1 MDAKP
6 KLDSKISDAGTHIAE
21 SQRPTI
27 LVEADAQAGHHRH
40 TRRARQTAV
49 IEDYVEM
56 IADLIEKNGE
66 ARGVDISR
74 HLGVTTATVNKM
86 INRLQQ
92 NGLVSTEPYRA
103 IFLTEEGRRMAE
115 WSRRRHEVVLAFLQ
129 ALGISEETARAD
141 AEGMEHHVSDETLD
155 AFKSVIRERSA

>member
-6 KLDSKISDAGTHIAE
+6 NTDAKITETGTHIAE

-27 LVEADAQAGHHRH
+27 LVDADAQANHHRQ

-56 IADLIEKNGE
+56 IADLIEKTGE

-74 HLGVTTATVNKM
+74 HLGVTNATVTKM
-86 INRLQQ
+86 ISRLQQ
-92 NGLVSTEPYRA
+92 NGLVRTEPYRS
-103 IFLTEEGRRMAE
+103 IFLTEEGQRIAE

-141 AEGMEHHVSDETLD
+141 AEGMEHHVSDETLE
-155 AFKSVIRERSA
+155 AFKRIIAERSP

>member
-6 KLDSKISDAGTHIAE
+6 KLTGAEPHIAE

-27 LVEADAQAGHHRH
+27 LVDADSQADHHRH

-56 IADLIEKNGE
+56 ISDLIEKTGE

-74 HLGVTTATVNKM
+74 HLGVTNATVNKM
-86 INRLQQ
+86 IKRLQQ
-92 NGLVSTEPYRA
+92 NGLVKTAPYRA
-103 IFLTEEGRRMAE
+103 IFLTEEGQRMAE

-129 ALGISEETARAD
+129 SLGVSEEVARAD
-141 AEGMEHHVSDETLD
+141 AEGMEHHVSDETLE
-155 AFKSVIRERSA
+155 AFKRLIKDKNA

>member
-6 KLDSKISDAGTHIAE
+6 KSVGTEPHIAE

-27 LVEADAQAGHHRH
+27 LVDADSQADHHRH

-49 IEDYVEM
+49 VEDYVEM
-56 IADLIEKNGE
+56 IADLIDKTGE

-74 HLGVTTATVNKM
+74 HLGVTNASVNKM
-86 INRLQQ
+86 VNRLQQ
-92 NGLVSTEPYRA
+92 NGLVTTEPYRS

-141 AEGMEHHVSDETLD
+141 AEGMEHHVSDETLA
-155 AFKSVIRERSA
+155 AFKRVIRETNG

>member
-6 KLDSKISDAGTHIAE
+6 KIDAKSTELGTHIAE

-27 LVEADAQAGHHRH
+27 LVDANLQADHHRQ

-49 IEDYVEM
+49 VEDYVEM

-74 HLGVTTATVNKM
+74 HLGVTNATVNKM

-92 NGLVSTEPYRA
+92 NGLVQTEPYRS
-103 IFLTEEGRRMAE
+103 IFLTDEGQRIAE

-141 AEGMEHHVSDETLD
+141 AEGMEHHVSDETLE
-155 AFKSVIRERSA
+155 AFKRIIADRSA

>member
-1 MDAKP
+1 MGGKP
-6 KLDSKISDAGTHIAE
+6 KSVKAGTHIAE

-27 LVEADAQAGHHRH
+27 LIEADAQADHHRR

-56 IADLIEKNGE
+56 IADLIEKTGE

-74 HLGVTTATVNKM
+74 HLGVTNATVNKM

-92 NGLVSTEPYRA
+92 NGLVKTEPYRA
-103 IFLTEEGRRMAE
+103 IFLTEEGQRMAE

-129 ALGISEETARAD
+129 GLGITEETARAD
-141 AEGMEHHVSDETLD
+141 AEGMEHHVSDETLA
-155 AFKSVIRERSA
+155 AFKRLIAEKSA